1 MTEAVII
8 QKANQWTGFYMIT
21 ASVMKGLSL
30 FQSFCWFNS
39 DLVPFNVLIF
49 NLLFTFF
56 QWLLVFR
63 NSHRRYSVKKMF
75 LNILKI
81 SQESTLLESLFNKAT
96 ALLKT
101 NSNTVVSCEIC
112 KILRATIL
120 KNISERL
127 FLNFAS
133 IAFQIL
139 ILRY

>member
-8 QKANQWTGFYMIT
+8 QKVNQWTGFYMIT

-63 NSHRRYSVKKMF
+63 NSHRKYSVKKMF

-112 KILRATIL
+112 EILRATIL

-133 IAFQIL
+133 IAFQIF